1 MTAHGCRFALTLL
14 VAGSVAAH
22 AAPAAAQVPTEPGM
36 AQPIAESGWTA
47 ANLAEDYHV
56 EISGSVW
63 NPSPVIVASSDQF
76 GILGS
81 EIDFASDLGM
91 VRRSHNELRLT
102 LKPAQRHKLRLHWLP
117 MRYQQRTVLTRRLV
131 FQGVTYDLGL
141 PVDSSIT
148 WNAWRFGYE
157 FDVIARDRG
166 FLGLILEAKY
176 TDIQAELTSVVGYEY
191 ARARA
196 PIPAIGA
203 IGRIYVNRFT
213 PITAEF
219 TAFRLPSS
227 VIENY
232 TTRYVDFDLYGT
244 VNVTRMVGLNLGY
257 RSMDLSY
264 LFDEY
269 AGALKLDGVYISGVF
284 RF

>member
-1 MTAHGCRFALTLL
+1 MRSGENVVVRTVHPEDTMTAHGCRFALTLL

-22 AAPAAAQVPTEPGM
+22 AAPAAAQMPTEPGM

-47 ANLAEDYHV
+47 ANLVEDYHV

-102 LKPAQRHKLRLHWLP
+102 FKPARRHKLRLHWLP
-117 MRYQQRTVLTRRLV
+117 MRYQQRAVLTRRLV

-191 ARARA
+191 ARARSDPGDRFDRPYLREPVHA
-196 PIPAIGA
+196 DHGGVHRLQVTEQRHRELHNALCRFRPLRHC
-203 IGRIYVNRFT
+203 GRDTDGRTQPRISINGS
-213 PITAEF
+213 E
-219 TAFRLPSS
+219 LP
-227 VIENY
+227 V
-232 TTRYVDFDLYGT
+232 
-244 VNVTRMVGLNLGY
+244 
-257 RSMDLSY
+257 
-264 LFDEY
+264 
-269 AGALKLDGVYISGVF
+269 
-284 RF
+284 